1 MKLLGFDISRV
12 SKAVPGIAKTW
23 TDLTS
28 TWYKPNWWQLGQSK
42 PDANVALRSS
52 TVYACVAVLSQ
63 EIARLRVTHFTNPEL
78 TGEIEM
84 YKSGV
89 TRLLTKPN
97 SYQTRS
103 DYFLS
108 IMYALLMHGNSYS
121 LATRDR
127 RGRVIDLTP
136 LNSNAVM
143 PYVDPDSGDI
153 YYSIT
158 VLDIDPGKKINP
170 SDFIPQ
176 RNMLH
181 IRVFTPTHPLVGVSP
196 LVACNTSVAHGMS
209 IQSEATRFFD
219 NESKPAGILRTP
231 KPLNETQA
239 KRLREAWATGTSGIN
254 TGKVPVL
261 DNDLQFQQMSLSA
274 VDAQLIEQYSMTKKD
289 IAMAYR
295 IPLYMIG
302 EGDSQFNNAEASQR
316 DFVTRS
322 LGFYIEHI
330 EANLDDFFG
339 FDGRTES
346 IEFDVEGGI
355 MRPEYNA
362 RIEGLTK
369 GVQGGIFSP
378 NEARHSEGKKSKD
391 GGDDLFMQR
400 QMVPLN
406 LLGLDVLALGAGASN
421 DESAEETD
429 DNTEE
434 DTDEKSFDN
443 ELFIEYLNER
453 VKV

>member
-1 MKLLGFDISRV
+1 MKLFGFDISRKV
-12 SKAVPGIAKTW
+12 ISAGVTKTW

-28 TWYKPNWWQLGQSK
+28 TWYKPNWWQLGQDK

-63 EIARLRVTHFTNPEL
+63 EIARLRVTHFTNPGL
-78 TGEIEM
+78 TGEVEM

-89 TRLLTKPN
+89 TRLLNKPN
-97 SYQTRS
+97 SYQTRT
-103 DYFLS
+103 DYLLS
-108 IMYALLMHGNSYS
+108 VMYSLLMQGNSYS
-121 LATRDR
+121 LATRDK
-127 RGRVIDLTP
+127 RGRIIDLTP
-136 LNSNAVM
+136 INPNSVF
-143 PYVDPDSGDI
+143 PYVDPDTGAI
-153 YYSIT
+153 YYSVT

-196 LVACNTSVAHGMS
+196 LVACNVSVVHGMS

-231 KPLNETQA
+231 KPLNAIQA
-239 KRLREAWATGTSGIN
+239 KRLRDAWSAGTSGIN

-289 IAMAYR
+289 IAVAYR
-295 IPLYMIG
+295 IPLHMIG
-302 EGDSQFNNAEASQR
+302 EGDSNFTNIEAMQR

-330 EANLDDFFG
+330 EANLDAFFG

-362 RIEGLTK
+362 RIEGLVK
-369 GVQGGIFSP
+369 GVQGGIFTP
-378 NEARHSEGKKSKD
+378 DEARASEGKKSKP
-391 GGDDLFMQR
+391 GGDELFMQR
-400 QMVPLN
+400 QMVPITM
-406 LLGLDVLALGAGASN
+406 LGLDVLAMGQEPANDDSN
-421 DESAEETD
+421 E
-429 DNTEE
+429 EE
-434 DTDEKSFDN
+434 DEEKSFDYN
-443 ELFIEYLNER
+443 LMFERLEEY
-453 VKV
+453 V